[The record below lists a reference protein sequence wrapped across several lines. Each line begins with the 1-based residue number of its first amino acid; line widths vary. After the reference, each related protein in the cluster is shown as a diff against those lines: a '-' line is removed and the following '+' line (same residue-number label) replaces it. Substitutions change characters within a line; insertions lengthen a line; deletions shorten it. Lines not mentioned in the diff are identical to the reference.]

1 MKWLGKLYH
10 GAKRFIGKV
19 ASGVQTA
26 SKMYGKAKDTY
37 NNIKNTVSTLPVIGA
52 TASHL
57 FNKGEEYVNDK
68 LKNKTGV
75 DFKDIDRVH
84 NVIK

>member
-10 GAKRFIGKV
+10 GAKHFIGKV

-26 SKMYGKAKDTY
+26 SKLYGKAKDMY
-37 NNIKNTVSTLPVIGA
+37 QNVKNTVSNLPVIGA

-57 FNKGEEYVNDK
+57 FKKGEEYANDK
-68 LKNKTGV
+68 LKKNVGV
-75 DFKDIDRVH
+75 DFKDIDKLH